1 MANKKQTKKVHRK
14 ENRIEREAEKMQ
26 RLKTRTG
33 DDDWGKLAA
42 SVEKRNERE
51 DFGLAAGR
59 IVIEA
64 PEKG

>member
-1 MANKKQTKKVHRK
+1 MANKKQTKKAHRK

-33 DDDWGKLAA
+33 DDDWRKLAA

-51 DFGLAAGR
+51 DFSQAAVR
-59 IVIEA
+59 IVIE
-64 PEKG
+64 ENG